1 MLFRN
6 SRKEELVARL
16 GEPLK
21 YLQMPPK
28 IVEQI
33 IIATLR
39 DDQRHAA
46 SKVDV
51 GSSRLEARFT
61 AVRNCINAAYVEKLD
76 GKIPEEF

>member
-21 YLQMPPK
+21 YLQMPPE

-33 IIATLR
+33 IITTLR
-39 DDQRHAA
+39 DQRYGA

-61 AVRNCINAAYVEKLD
+61 AVCNCINAAYVEKLD